1 MPLARVNTT
10 HAQVRIAVVG
20 EGTGDVLRGAPDAV
34 QLDIAFTPTKARHVQ
49 DALSSLVML
58 YFMYAVAVSMP
69 CSETSSMA
77 MRLPNYHKCCRD
89 AP

>member
-49 DALSSLVML
+49 DALVQPCHALL
-58 YFMYAVAVSMP
+58 YV
-69 CSETSSMA
+69 CRGCQHA
-77 MRLPNYHKCCRD
+77 MQRD
-89 AP
+89 KFHGHAAAS